1 MSVLHVNQI
10 AGALHR
16 VFDGL
21 VDLSDAN
28 APPQEVERLF
38 LSRTLAAFALVQLA
52 NALPAEAAAAIT
64 DGQGDNGID
73 ALHFDR
79 ASKTLFVVQSK
90 WIAATCSSSQKG
102 LTTSRTKTLNALMQ
116 RLPWYQFREADHK
129 IEAQKIGS
137 TANCRH
143 KERPEKC
150 MEKALY
156 PTTRV

>member
-1 MSVLHVNQI
+1 MSILHVNQI

-116 RLPWYQFREADHK
+116 RLPWYQFREADQVF
-129 IEAQKIGS
+129 IEAQNRGAK
-137 TANCRH
+137 NRLHCQL
-143 KERPEKC
+143 P
-150 MEKALY
+150 
-156 PTTRV
+156 P